1 VPRPIAEAEGCR
13 TKNIMKRICSI
24 LFFILL
30 ASCTPV
36 QNATPAK
43 QTGVLSLDMQPACR
57 DLIDGLC
64 VVSEPGEYLGGG
76 QTTVINQKPEAAFL
90 DETTALQIKVGGWTL
105 VFSPG
110 LNTPFSVGMT
120 FPDATLYPAGGYS
133 ISMTVENNGK
143 KCDVVE
149 GTFTDDIL
157 QTAQNQSNGQQI
169 NPVSSFDIRF
179 AMRCNRKSQVILG
192 RVKMSQE

>member
-1 VPRPIAEAEGCR
+1 
-13 TKNIMKRICSI
+13 MKRICIIS
-24 LFFILL
+24 LFILL
-30 ASCTPV
+30 ASCTPG

-43 QTGVLSLDMQPACR
+43 QTGVLTLDMQPECR

-64 VVSEPGEYLGGG
+64 VVSEPGEYLGEGK
-76 QTTVINQKPEAAFL
+76 TTVITERPEAAFL
-90 DETTALQIKVGGWTL
+90 DETTALQIKIGGWTL

-133 ISMTVENNGK
+133 VSMAVENNGK
-143 KCDVVE
+143 KCDTVE

-157 QTAQNQSNGQQI
+157 QTAQKDQQQI
-169 NPVSSFDIRF
+169 NPVTSFDIRF
-179 AMRCNRKSQVILG
+179 AMRCNRQSQVILG
-192 RVKMSQE
+192 RVKLSQE

>member
-1 VPRPIAEAEGCR
+1 
-13 TKNIMKRICSI
+13 MKRICIIS
-24 LFFILL
+24 LFILL

-36 QNATPAK
+36 QNATSTK
-43 QTGVLSLDMQPACR
+43 QTGELTLDMQPACK

-64 VVSEPGEYLGGG
+64 VVSEPGEWLGEGK
-76 QTTVINQKPEAAFL
+76 TTVITEKPEAAFL
-90 DETTALQIKVGGWTL
+90 DDTTAIQIKIEGWTL

-133 ISMTVENNGK
+133 VSMTVENNGK
-143 KCDVVE
+143 KCDDVE

-157 QTAQNQSNGQQI
+157 QSAQKNEQQI
-169 NPVSSFDIRF
+169 NPIMSFDIRF
-179 AMRCNRKSQVILG
+179 AMRCNKQHQVILG
-192 RVKMSQE
+192 RVKLSQS

>member
-1 VPRPIAEAEGCR
+1 MPRPTAEAEGCR
-13 TKNIMKRICSI
+13 TKNSMKRICII

-36 QNATPAK
+36 QNATPTK
-43 QTGVLSLDMQPACR
+43 QTGELSLDVLPACR

-64 VVSEPGEYLGGG
+64 VVSEPGEWLGEGK
-76 QTTVINQKPEAAFL
+76 TAVITEKPEAAFL
-90 DETTALQIKVGGWTL
+90 DETTAIQIKIEGWTF

-120 FPDATLYPAGGYS
+120 FPNATLYPAGGYS
-133 ISMTVENNGK
+133 VSMTVENNGK
-143 KCDVVE
+143 KCDDVE

-157 QTAQNQSNGQQI
+157 QTAQKNEQQI
-169 NPVSSFDIRF
+169 NPIMSFDIRF
-179 AMRCNRKSQVILG
+179 AMRCNRQPQVIRG
-192 RVKMSQE
+192 RVKLSQ

>member
-13 TKNIMKRICSI
+13 TKYIMKRICIIS
-24 LFFILL
+24 LFILL
-30 ASCTPV
+30 AGCTPA

-43 QTGVLSLDMQPACR
+43 PSGGVLTLDMQPACR

-76 QTTVINQKPEAAFL
+76 QTTVINQKPEATFL
-90 DETTALQIKVGGWTL
+90 NETTALQIKVGGWTL

-120 FPDATLYPAGGYS
+120 FPEATLYPAGGYS
-133 ISMTVENNGK
+133 VSMTVENNGK

-157 QTAQNQSNGQQI
+157 QTGQNQSNGQQI

-179 AMRCNRKSQVILG
+179 AMRCNRQSQVILG
-192 RVKMSQE
+192 RVKMSQ

>member
-1 VPRPIAEAEGCR
+1 MPRPTAEAGGCR
-13 TKNIMKRICSI
+13 TKNIMKRICIIS
-24 LFFILL
+24 LFILL

-36 QNATPAK
+36 QNATSTK
-43 QTGVLSLDMQPACR
+43 QTGELTLDMQPACK

-64 VVSEPGEYLGGG
+64 VVSEPGEWLGEGK
-76 QTTVINQKPEAAFL
+76 TTVITEKPEAAFL
-90 DETTALQIKVGGWTL
+90 DDTTAIQIKIEGWTL

-133 ISMTVENNGK
+133 VSMTVENNGK
-143 KCDVVE
+143 KCDDVE

-157 QTAQNQSNGQQI
+157 QSAQKNEQQI
-169 NPVSSFDIRF
+169 NPIMSFDIRF
-179 AMRCNRKSQVILG
+179 AMRCNKQHQVILG
-192 RVKMSQE
+192 RVKLSQS